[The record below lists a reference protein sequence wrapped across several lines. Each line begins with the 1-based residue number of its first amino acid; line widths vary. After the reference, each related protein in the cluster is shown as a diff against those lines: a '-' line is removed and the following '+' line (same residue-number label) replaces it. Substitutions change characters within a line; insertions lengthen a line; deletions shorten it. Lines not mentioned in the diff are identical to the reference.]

1 MMIIRL
7 LGSPWPRYI
16 PLSNKGD
23 PRITLLYFKANYH
36 YKISEISY
44 TCTVVQVLWI
54 RMPLSRIA
62 CWHNSSESW
71 HPCIRNQL
79 QFGFSLWL
87 QRQSIRP
94 VSFPQRSGIMKKLV
108 TCSAM
113 TLPPILF
120 LTLARKNIRC
130 IVQPHVNQY
139 EIILAASH
147 SFLHWTTIYGGIAVC
162 PRLLGTGAPNMTNT
176 VEEQCALTTYSLS
189 AEQD

>member
-1 MMIIRL
+1 MIIRL

-36 YKISEISY
+36 YKISERSY

-94 VSFPQRSGIMKKLV
+94 VSFPQRSGIMKKTGDLLSYD
-108 TCSAM
+108 SA
-113 TLPPILF
+113 
-120 LTLARKNIRC
+120 
-130 IVQPHVNQY
+130 
-139 EIILAASH
+139 
-147 SFLHWTTIYGGIAVC
+147 
-162 PRLLGTGAPNMTNT
+162 TNT
-176 VEEQCALTTYSLS
+176 ISDLSQKEYKMYSS
-189 AEQD
+189 ASCKSVWNHSCC